1 MEMFSRDQ
9 VDTFLPRTAVWWKD
23 FNLPASPTAEVV
35 MFSRLSKRKKLLG
48 LIFLTD
54 PENDQLPALLSS
66 SHATCAG
73 GYAWNAL
80 NWVLLDKQRVDR
92 LLLDAKVNDQAR
104 DAIRMAVRAGRCV
117 DEISPILDG
126 PGCTGSSLAIAQHG
140 SLKQRISLVEKMSSA
155 DAEALVRGSGAD
167 LLSRAID
174 WARSIDGRSTLPL
187 TGRGND

>member
-23 FNLPASPTAEVV
+23 FNLPASPTTEVV

-66 SHATCAG
+66 SHAACAG

-92 LLLDAKVNDQAR
+92 LLLYAKVNDHKANDRQFPASGF
-104 DAIRMAVRAGRCV
+104 M
-117 DEISPILDG
+117 
-126 PGCTGSSLAIAQHG
+126 GSHWCASF
-140 SLKQRISLVEKMSSA
+140 SSSS
-155 DAEALVRGSGAD
+155 D
-167 LLSRAID
+167 
-174 WARSIDGRSTLPL
+174 
-187 TGRGND
+187 